1 MLIFRVFTF
10 VDDLKDGSGSVISK
24 VLRAENLL
32 SELLRS
38 SLDIQHA
45 DYGVRTRLEIVLRED
60 LLI

>member
-1 MLIFRVFTF
+1 
-10 VDDLKDGSGSVISK
+10 

-45 DYGVRTRLEIVLRED
+45 DYSVRTRLEIVLCKD
-60 LLI
+60 LLV